1 MIIGIPKEIKKNE
14 YRVAVTPAGVS
25 EFVSRKHS
33 VLVEKN
39 AGVGSGFNDNSY
51 VDAGATIIDDAS
63 ELYSKA
69 EMIYKVKEILPV
81 EYEYMREGLLVFTY
95 QHSNAFPEMTKYL
108 LNSKIVGIAFEDIV
122 DANGEFP
129 LLRPMSEI
137 AGMGGFIAAVTHSQ
151 SINGG
156 NGTLLAK
163 IHGMRAPVVSII
175 GAGAAG
181 VGAAELAASFGNHV
195 ILLDIDLDKLQ
206 QLKYKLPDNM
216 ELLYSN
222 RENLQHCL
230 KVSDVLINCLL
241 WPKTRTDH
249 LVYRDDLQLMKPG
262 AIIVDVSCDEA
273 GAIETCH
280 STTHDDPVYQVSGI
294 THYCVDNIPSAFS
307 ATATVSLAN
316 ATLPYALTMA
326 DKGYEQALK
335 DDSGLRRGLTF
346 YFGKMTLQE
355 TSEKLSI
362 PYDSPE
368 QVLGMVD

>member
-14 YRVAVTPAGVS
+14 YRVAITPAGVS
-25 EFVSRKHS
+25 EFVHRKHS

-39 AGVGSGFNDNSY
+39 AGVGSGFNDNAY

-63 ELYSKA
+63 EIYSKA
-69 EMIYKVKEILPV
+69 EMIYKVKEILPA

-108 LNSKIVGIAFEDIV
+108 LNSKIVGIAFEDII

-249 LVYRDDLQLMKPG
+249 LVCRDDLQLMKPG

-316 ATLPYALTMA
+316 TTLPYALAMA

-355 TSEKLSI
+355 TSEKLAI

-368 QVLGMVD
+368 QVLGMMD

>member
-14 YRVAVTPAGVS
+14 YRVAITPSGVS
-25 EFVSRKHS
+25 EFVRRKHT
-33 VLVEKN
+33 VLVEKK
-39 AGVGSGFNDNSY
+39 AGLGSGFSDQSY
-51 VDAGATIIDDAS
+51 QEAGASIIDNAS
-63 ELYSKA
+63 EIYHKA
-69 EMIYKVKEILPV
+69 ELIYKVKEILPA
-81 EYEYMREGLLVFTY
+81 EFKYMREGLTVFTY
-95 QHSNAFPEMTKYL
+95 HHSNAYPEMTRSL
-108 LNSKIVGIAFEDIV
+108 LDRKIVGIAYEDIIN
-122 DANGEFP
+122 AKGEFP

-137 AGMGGFIAAVTHSQ
+137 AGMGGFLAAVTHSQ

-156 NGTLLAK
+156 NGTLLARL
-163 IHGMRAPVVSII
+163 HGMRTPVVSII

-195 ILLDIDLDKLQ
+195 ILLDIDLDRLQ
-206 QLKYKLPDNM
+206 QLKYRLPSNV

-222 RENLQHCL
+222 RENLEHCL

-262 AIIVDVSCDEA
+262 AVISDVSCDDA

-280 STTHDDPVYQVSGI
+280 STSHDDPVYQDSGI

-307 ATATVSLAN
+307 ETATVSLAN
-316 ATLPYALTMA
+316 VTLPYALAMA
-326 DKGYEQALK
+326 DNGYEQALK
-335 DDSGLRRGLTF
+335 NDSGLRRGLTF

-362 PYDSPE
+362 AYHSPE
-368 QVLGMVD
+368 QVLGMMD